1 MFSAH
6 NGQIIEMNPDNSKYW
21 GKQTAFVVILKDPLW
36 KKLIWLN
43 GLKRYWSCSYSCF
56 NMVPQSNV

>member
-1 MFSAH
+1 MLSAH
-6 NGQIIEMNPDNSKYW
+6 NGQTIEINPDNPKYW

-43 GLKRYWSCSYSCF
+43 GLKKVLVLF
-56 NMVPQSNV
+56 M